1 MENCRLNVGI
11 FYFLPSL
18 PKIVPTSELDAKD
31 ARIVAMLKVDSRA
44 STQAIADALGMP
56 RVTVHDRIRRL
67 QERGVVRRFTVELGK
82 EELGWSLHAFI
93 LANWAGERGQTDR
106 RDVAQEICSMPFVVG
121 CHIVTGQWDFIIEV
135 LARNM
140 EDLGDSILD
149 GLSAVPG
156 VGHTQTLVSF
166 YSFDGEA
173 RALS

>member
-1 MENCRLNVGI
+1 MENYRLNVGI

-82 EELGWSLHAFI
+82 EELGWRLHAFI

-135 LARNM
+135 LAKNM

-149 GLSAVPG
+149 DLSAVPG

>member
-1 MENCRLNVGI
+1 M
-11 FYFLPSL
+11 
-18 PKIVPTSELDAKD
+18 PTSELAAKD
-31 ARIVAMLKVDSRA
+31 ASIGGMLKEASSA
-44 STQAIADALGMP
+44 STQAIADTLGMP

-93 LANWAGERGQTDR
+93 LANWAGERGETDR

-135 LARNM
+135 LAKNM

-149 GLSAVPG
+149 GLSAVQG

-166 YSFDGEA
+166 YNFDGEA

>member
-1 MENCRLNVGI
+1 MSEYFI
-11 FYFLPSL
+11 FYRHSPI
-18 PKIVPTSELDAKD
+18 IVPTSELDAKD
-31 ARIVAMLKVDSRA
+31 ARIVAMLKEDSRA

-82 EELGWSLHAFI
+82 EELGWRLHAFI

>member
-1 MENCRLNVGI
+1 MENYRLNDGI
-11 FYFLPSL
+11 FYFIPSL
-18 PKIVPTSELDAKD
+18 PKIVPTSELDVKD
-31 ARIVAMLKVDSRA
+31 ARIVAMLKEDSRA

-82 EELGWSLHAFI
+82 EELGWRLHAFI
-93 LANWAGERGQTDR
+93 LANWAGERRQTDR

>member
-1 MENCRLNVGI
+1 M
-11 FYFLPSL
+11 
-18 PKIVPTSELDAKD
+18 PTSQLDAKD
-31 ARIVAMLKVDSRA
+31 AKIIGMLKEDSRA

-93 LANWAGERGQTDR
+93 LANWAGERGHTDR
-106 RDVAQEICSMPFVVG
+106 REVAQEICDMPFVVG
-121 CHIVTGQWDFIIEV
+121 CHIVTGQWDFIVEV

-140 EDLGDSILD
+140 EDLWDSILD
-149 GLSAVPG
+149 DLSGVPG

-166 YSFDGEA
+166 YNYDGEA
-173 RALS
+173 KALN

>member
-1 MENCRLNVGI
+1 MPL
-11 FYFLPSL
+11 
-18 PKIVPTSELDAKD
+18 SELDNKD
-31 ARIVAMLKVDSRA
+31 ARIVAILEEDARA

-67 QERGVVRRFTVELGK
+67 QERGVVKRFTVELGK
-82 EELGWSLHAFI
+82 VELGWQLHAYI
-93 LANWAGERGQTDR
+93 LANWAGERGHTDR
-106 RDVAQEICSMPFVVG
+106 RDVAEEICGMPFVIG

-149 GLSAVPG
+149 DLSAIPG

-166 YSFDGEA
+166 YSFEGEA
-173 RALS
+173 WPLR

>member
-1 MENCRLNVGI
+1 M
-11 FYFLPSL
+11 
-18 PKIVPTSELDAKD
+18 PTSQLDAKD
-31 ARIVAMLKVDSRA
+31 AKIIGMLKEDSRA

-93 LANWAGERGQTDR
+93 LANWAGERGHTDR
-106 RDVAQEICSMPFVVG
+106 REVAQEICDMSFVVG
-121 CHIVTGQWDFIIEV
+121 CHIVTGQWDFIVEV

-140 EDLGDSILD
+140 EDLGDSILAD
-149 GLSAVPG
+149 LSGVPG

-166 YSFDGEA
+166 YNYDGEA
-173 RALS
+173 KALS